1 MKNGAAYEEVSVE
14 ARDITTYLEFS
25 GNIEA
30 SNISKVYPDTSAKVL
45 EVLVEEGDEVKKG
58 DVIALLDSG
67 DTEYNISLKE
77 NTDEQKAVYENAL
90 AQAKAELTKAKDK

>member
-1 MKNGAAYEEVSVE
+1 MKSGAAYEEVSVE

-45 EVLVEEGDEVKKG
+45 EVLVEEGDEVKK
-58 DVIALLDSG
+58 VM
-67 DTEYNISLKE
+67 
-77 NTDEQKAVYENAL
+77 
-90 AQAKAELTKAKDK
+90 